1 MERLMGWY
9 AGVFIIL
16 GLILLLISNPLKN
29 WKSKETGYYLSNL
42 FFFELLLLVFYSE
55 RFSLFLIPFF
65 AAVSIHPFFN
75 ERFKLINKFPAAI
88 GYIVAII
95 LVGLTFANSVSF
107 NSTRI
112 DSGPKELLILKK
124 RHKNNIPLSER
135 GLILA
140 SRKPHAA
147 YYLDMKFYLLPMA
160 DNYEEFVQK
169 LKQKNVD
176 FLYFS
181 PIEASMRRELQVL
194 LNPNSNHPGLE
205 VVVYFNNLPS
215 VLYRVVQ

>member
-1 MERLMGWY
+1 M
-9 AGVFIIL
+9 
-16 GLILLLISNPLKN
+16 
-29 WKSKETGYYLSNL
+29 
-42 FFFELLLLVFYSE
+42 
-55 RFSLFLIPFF
+55 
-65 AAVSIHPFFN
+65 
-75 ERFKLINKFPAAI
+75 
-88 GYIVAII
+88 
-95 LVGLTFANSVSF
+95 
-107 NSTRI
+107 
-112 DSGPKELLILKK
+112 
-124 RHKNNIPLSER
+124 
-135 GLILA
+135 A